1 MKKVFKIILVLAVVL
16 GTSTSY
22 ANEVVKIESTFNFV
36 NKGNHISVSDAFG
49 AVIYSGE
56 VNYSG
61 NLITLYDFTQLKN
74 GKYDVEVT
82 NGFKIEIS
90 TIEVKENIVSILE
103 AKRKVI
109 HKPVVRNE
117 NSSVLITKLA
127 LEGEDMEIELY
138 FDGTLIHSETL
149 KGKTVLNRVYKLDD
163 KLKGNYTTIIKS
175 NNRVF
180 IKNFTI

>member
-22 ANEVVKIESTFNFV
+22 ANEVVKAESAFNYV

-49 AVIYSGE
+49 EVIYSGE

-74 GKYDVEVT
+74 GMYDIEVT
-82 NGFKIEIS
+82 NGFKIEIN
-90 TIEVKENIVSILE
+90 TIEVKDAIVSILE
-103 AKRKVI
+103 ANKKVI
-109 HKPVVRNE
+109 HKPVVRNK

-127 LEGEDMEIELY
+127 LDGADMEIELY
-138 FDGTLIHSETL
+138 FDGNLIHTETL
-149 KGKTVLNRVYKLDD
+149 KGQTVFNRVYKLDD
-163 KLKGNYTTIIKS
+163 NLRGNYTTIIKS

-180 IKNFTI
+180 IKNFSI